1 MVQDAPLL
9 LTINMDGKVL
19 DVRGHLTN
27 LGSTITSNLSQR
39 RNVAI
44 EQESN
49 KQQTLNT
56 KSKIYQACV
65 LVRQWILDHIYQ
77 IREQFGKF
85 SHSQPPMN
93 AGITWQDRSP
103 KTECWR
109 KLALSACISCLTSVV
124 CAGLCMCTEWRTVV
138 FHGHHIWRAGNR
150 APKGRFS

>member
-1 MVQDAPLL
+1 MNAMVRDAPLL

-65 LVRQWILDHIYQ
+65 IVRQ
-77 IREQFGKF
+77 
-85 SHSQPPMN
+85 
-93 AGITWQDRSP
+93 
-103 KTECWR
+103 
-109 KLALSACISCLTSVV
+109 
-124 CAGLCMCTEWRTVV
+124 
-138 FHGHHIWRAGNR
+138 
-150 APKGRFS
+150 